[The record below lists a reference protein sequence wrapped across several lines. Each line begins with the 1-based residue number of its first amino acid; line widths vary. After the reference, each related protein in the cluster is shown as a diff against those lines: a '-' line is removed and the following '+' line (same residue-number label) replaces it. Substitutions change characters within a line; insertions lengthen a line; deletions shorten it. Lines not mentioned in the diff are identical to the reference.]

1 MDPVRNPFQP
11 GAGRRPPELTGRAV
25 QLESF
30 QVVLQRCEAGFS
42 ERGVILHGLRG
53 VGKTVL
59 LGEFAAMAGA
69 RHWIVAKIEASTEQS
84 ATRMIAQSLHRALRE
99 ATGQFGPS
107 RLGRLLGVFK
117 SFTVKVDPTGT
128 YSFGVDVAA
137 TTGRADTGD
146 LSLDLTEL
154 FAELGRTARELG
166 VGALLVIDEMQDMS
180 AAELI
185 AVNKAVH
192 EAGQGASPLPVAVV
206 GAGLPSLPTVLAE
219 ATSYAERLYS
229 FAPIGRLTGGAD
241 AQALVGPVRALGAE
255 WGPDAL
261 AAALD
266 FARGYPYFVQT
277 VGKFVWDYATA
288 SPFSE
293 EDVEVGVA
301 KAREEIDAGLF
312 LSRWNRV
319 TPAER
324 EFLRAIAAAGSEQ
337 VATQDVATRLG
348 RRRGD
353 LSVRRDQLIKKGVIY
368 APERGYVAFTVPGM
382 AEYIARQP

>member
-1 MDPVRNPFQP
+1 M
-11 GAGRRPPELTGRAV
+11 
-25 QLESF
+25 
-30 QVVLQRCEAGFS
+30 
-42 ERGVILHGLRG
+42 ILHGLRG

-59 LGEFAAMAGA
+59 LGEFAALAEA

-99 ATGQFGPS
+99 ATGEFGPS
-107 RLGRLLGVFK
+107 RLSRLLGVFK

-137 TTGRADTGD
+137 ATGRADSGD

-154 FAELGRTARELG
+154 FAELGSTARDLG
-166 VGALLVIDEMQDMS
+166 VGALLIIDEMQDMS
-180 AAELI
+180 SNELT

-192 EAGQGASPLPVAVV
+192 EAGQGSAPLPVVV
-206 GAGLPSLPTVLAE
+206 AGAGLPSLPGVLAE

-229 FAPIGRLTGGAD
+229 YAPIGRLVAGAD
-241 AQALVGPVRALGAE
+241 AQALVGPARLLGAE
-255 WGPDAL
+255 WGPAAL
-261 AAALD
+261 AAALE
-266 FARGYPYFVQT
+266 FARGYPYFIQT

-288 SPFSE
+288 SPFSA
-293 EDVEVGVA
+293 EDAEVGIG
-301 KAREEIDAGLF
+301 KAREEIDAGLY
-312 LSRWNRV
+312 LARWNRV

-324 EFLRAIAAAGSEQ
+324 DFLRAISAAGIEQ
-337 VATQDVATRLG
+337 VSVADVATHLG

-382 AEYIARQP
+382 AEYIGRQP